1 MHESSALLPA
11 DYRFAL
17 AQAADFEAVATLFEA
32 LHRFNAGLDAHYTL
46 AANWRDQMHI
56 YFTNSCH
63 DTERVL
69 WQLVW
74 HGQQAIALLVVER
87 HIGSPLFAARVW
99 AELTAIYIAE
109 GYRGGQLSTQLI
121 KQAQAW
127 ATAHGLDRIE
137 LYVTASNA
145 HAKEFY
151 VRHSF
156 VPVQEILR
164 LPLTLPPNGV
174 SPAPASQATTPTTH
188 DLLEYGQH
196 APLHTDPYER

>member
-1 MHESSALLPA
+1 MYESSAPPPA

-32 LHRFNAGLDAHYTL
+32 LHRFNAALDAHYTL
-46 AANWRDQMHI
+46 AANWRDQLHT

-99 AELTAIYIAE
+99 AELTAIYIVE

-121 KQAQAW
+121 EQAQAW
-127 ATAHGLDRIE
+127 ATARGLDRIE
-137 LYVTASNA
+137 LYVTASNV

-151 VRHSF
+151 ARHGF
-156 VPVQEILR
+156 APVQEILR
-164 LPLTLPPNGV
+164 LPLKLPPHSV
-174 SPAPASQATTPTTH
+174 PPAPPSQDTTPT

-196 APLHTDPYER
+196 APLKTDPYER